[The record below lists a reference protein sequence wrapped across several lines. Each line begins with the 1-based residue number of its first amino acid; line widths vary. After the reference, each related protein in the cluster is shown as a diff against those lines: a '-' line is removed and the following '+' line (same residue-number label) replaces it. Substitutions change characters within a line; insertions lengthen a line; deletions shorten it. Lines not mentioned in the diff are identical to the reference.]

1 MPPVP
6 QACQPLAD
14 EVAAFEAQ
22 EQQLR
27 AQIPTLVGAAAWTAL
42 ANLGQIRQQLDA
54 ARVALAECVH
64 LNSAALQATLAVID
78 VGVASAAPVR
88 IAGLWEMTPGGGA
101 VQREVS
107 NVTGDSFAF
116 TGPLPASFGLTVGTA
131 GDPTLLGPDFRSL
144 ALSAASLP
152 TDGPLGV
159 EVVLC
164 PSVRLEQSDL
174 ARLAAA
180 FTPTTSPVFG
190 GSSPLATQARLSVH
204 TVAAMLS
211 DAGIVAHASGQMSIK
226 ALGIPETGSFSAS
239 ATLRAVPT
247 MVPGVPDPVDL
258 VTVSDLQ
265 VQPPNFSSGMG
276 DAAVMLVRGYLADLL
291 TGQLRAFLRAEL
303 PAAVSKTFLLA
314 ALPPD
319 VVVSVRNLTI
329 DTAAL
334 QFQPA
339 LGALGTTLSTFTPPA
354 IPPP

>member
-54 ARVALAECVH
+54 ARVALAECIH
-64 LNSAALQATLAVID
+64 QNTAALQATLAVID
-78 VGVASAAPVR
+78 VGAASAAPVR

-107 NVTGDSFAF
+107 NLTGDSFAF

-131 GDPTLLGPDFRSL
+131 GDPTLFGPDFRSL

-164 PSVRLEQSDL
+164 PTVRLEQSDL
-174 ARLAAA
+174 ARLAAS
-180 FTPTTSPVFG
+180 FPPPPTSQFG
-190 GSSPLATQARLSVH
+190 GLGLQVDLSIHKVDAT
-204 TVAAMLS
+204 LS
-211 DAGIVAHASGQMSIK
+211 DAGIVARASGEVVVK
-226 ALGIPETGSFSAS
+226 TLGLAEWGVFSAS
-239 ATLRAVPT
+239 ATFRAAPT
-247 MVPGVPDPVDL
+247 TVPGVTDPVDL

-265 VQPPNFSSGMG
+265 VQLPGFTGG
-276 DAAVMLVRGYLADLL
+276 VADAAFPLIRGYLTDLL
-291 TGQLRAFLRAEL
+291 TGQLRDFLRAEL
-303 PAAVSKTFLLA
+303 PAAVSQTFVLA

-319 VVVSVRNLTI
+319 VVVSVRNLSI
-329 DTAAL
+329 DAAAL

>member
-64 LNSAALQATLAVID
+64 QNTAALQATLAVID
-78 VGVASAAPVR
+78 VGAASAAPVR
-88 IAGLWEMTPGGGA
+88 IAGLWEMTPGGGGA

-116 TGPLPASFGLTVGTA
+116 TGPVPASFGLTVGTA

-164 PSVRLEQSDL
+164 PSVRLEQSDF

-180 FTPTTSPVFG
+180 STPTTSPVFG
-190 GSSPLATQARLSVH
+190 GSSPLATQASLYVPQ
-204 TVAAMLS
+204 VAATLS
-211 DAGIVAHASGQMSIK
+211 DAGIIVHTSGLMTVST
-226 ALGIPETGSFSAS
+226 LGIPEAGGFVAS
-239 ATLRAVPT
+239 TTLRAVPT
-247 MVPGVPDPVDL
+247 TVPGVMDPVDL

-265 VQPPNFSSGMG
+265 VSLATGMG
-276 DAAVMLVRGYLADLL
+276 DAAVPLVRGYLTDLL

-319 VVVSVRNLTI
+319 VVVSVRNLSI
-329 DTAAL
+329 DAAAL
-334 QFQPA
+334 QFQPV

-354 IPPP
+354 ISPA